1 MLNNQLQN
9 DITRYYKPITDKELE
24 LQLVILAKEGSI
36 LARNKL
42 LNSQLKAIA
51 SIAYKVIKK
60 HSRSDDMI
68 NDAYSEAVLSINDAI
83 NNFDIE
89 SGVWFGTYSHTWFNA
104 AIRRFAK
111 AQDTIRVP
119 ENETLKHMKSMKKVD
134 TSNMD
139 DYDLRMHNIE
149 QESKSTSPAHYIA
162 SFSTPVGKHSGNES
176 KDTLGDMI
184 EDRDSLDIDTMLS
197 NRVLVDDL
205 LNNPN
210 NTEIENKIL
219 NFMYKHDCVYTFK
232 DMAESIGYT
241 KQYLNIK
248 LKKLSERLTG
258 TYYETE
264 RI

>member
-60 HSRSDDMI
+60 HRRSDDM
-68 NDAYSEAVLSINDAI
+68 INDAI

-89 SGVWFGTYSHTWFNA
+89 SGVWFGSYSHTWFNA
-104 AIRRFAK
+104 AISRFAK

-119 ENETLKHMKSMKKVD
+119 ENETLNHMKSMKKVD
-134 TSNMD
+134 TSTMD

-149 QESKSTSPAHYIA
+149 QESKASTVAHYIA
-162 SFSTPVGKHSGNES
+162 SFSTPVGDES

-264 RI
+264 RT